1 MASPPTLAL
10 QEIGLGIGRS
20 RLLDGASLAIGA
32 GERLC
37 LVGRNGSGKS
47 TLLRI
52 AAGEIEPDRGSR
64 FVQPGVTI
72 RVLPQEPDV
81 LGHANVLDYVRA
93 GAGPADD
100 PHRAMMLLEELALDP
115 GRTPETL
122 SGGEARKA
130 ALVRALAPAP
140 DILLL
145 DEPTNHLDLPSI
157 EWLERTLAAER
168 AGIVLISHDRR
179 LLERV
184 ARHVVWLD
192 SGITRRLDRGFAAFE
207 EWRDGIIADE
217 EQQRHKLGR
226 QIAREEDW
234 LRYGVTARR
243 KRNVRRVADLAS
255 LRERRREATSRP
267 GTAKI
272 TSADAGLS
280 GRLVAVASAVT
291 FAWPGQPP
299 AVCNLDLRILRGD
312 RLGIV
317 GPNGAGKSTLLGLL
331 TGAIVPASGTI
342 EQGASRS
349 VATLDQ
355 LRQSLDGDR
364 TLADT
369 LTGGA
374 GDSVTVDGEKRHVVG
389 VLKDFLFKPEQAR
402 STVSTLSGGE
412 RGRLALATALLRPSN
427 LLVLDEP
434 TNDLDLETLD
444 LLVELVGAYKGT
456 VLVVSHDR
464 DFLDRVAT
472 SVLLAEGDGRWVEYA
487 GGWSDM
493 LAQRGGRSPFAAG
506 TTPVALPQ
514 PTARPGATG
523 PAPSRKLSFKDAHL
537 LGTLP
542 ARIEEIG
549 AEIAS
554 MQRLLDD
561 PDLFRTDPGRFA
573 AATASLARATGALAV
588 AEEQWLE
595 LEIRREAIADE
606 RRT

>member
-1 MASPPTLAL
+1 MASPPLLAL
-10 QEIGLGIGRS
+10 QEIALGIGRAT
-20 RLLDGASLAIGA
+20 LLDSASLSIGA

-52 AAGEIEPDRGSR
+52 AAGAVEPDRGSR
-64 FVQPGVTI
+64 FVQPGATI
-72 RVLPQEPDV
+72 RVLPQEPDI
-81 LGHANVLDYVRA
+81 LGHASVLDYVRA

-100 PHRAMMLLEELALDP
+100 PHRAMILLDELALAPD
-115 GRTPETL
+115 RTPETL

-130 ALVRALAPAP
+130 ALVRVLAPSP

-168 AGIVLISHDRR
+168 GGIVLISHDRR

-192 SGITRRLDRGFAAFE
+192 NGITRRLDRGFAHFE
-207 EWRDGIIADE
+207 EWRDGIIAGE
-217 EQQRHKLGR
+217 EQDRHKLGR

-243 KRNVRRVADLAS
+243 KRNVRRVAELAS
-255 LRERRREATSRP
+255 LREKRREATGRP

-272 TSADAGLS
+272 TSAEAGTS
-280 GRLVAVASAVT
+280 GRLVAIADGVS
-291 FAWPGQPP
+291 FAWPGR
-299 AVCNLDLRILRGD
+299 ASSVRDLDLRMLRGD

-331 TGAIVPASGTI
+331 MGSIEPVAGTI
-342 EQGASRS
+342 EQGASLL

-355 LRQSLDGDR
+355 TRQSLDGSR

-369 LTGGA
+369 LTGGS
-374 GDSVTVDGEKRHVVG
+374 GDSVTVDGEKRHVIG

-402 STVSTLSGGE
+402 TTVATLSGGE

-472 SVLLAEGDGRWVEYA
+472 SVLLAEGDGRWIEYA

-493 LAQRGGRSPFAAG
+493 LAQRGGRSPFAVG
-506 TTPVALPQ
+506 MPMPPPQ
-514 PTARPGATG
+514 ATARSQAIGA
-523 PAPSRKLSFKDAHL
+523 PPPRKLSFKDAHL
-537 LGTLP
+537 LRTLP
-542 ARIEEIG
+542 TRIDEIG
-549 AEIAS
+549 DEIAS
-554 MQRLLDD
+554 LQRLLGDG
-561 PDLFRTDPGRFA
+561 DLFRSDPARFA
-573 AATASLARATGALAV
+573 STTASLARATGALAA

-595 LEIRREAIADE
+595 VEMRREAIEEE
-606 RRT
+606 RRA